1 MNLQICKTDSNT
13 FFHSRYDLYKTNIW
27 QRSLDTY
34 VPMSKLLILGMA
46 IPPLKGNPYNRYIK
60 PYCVDDRTLPQ
71 ETNWEFRPFRTYD
84 ITTTLQLFK
93 NSFCLCFQSS
103 FSSEIAGIR
112 YHDLARGG
120 RWTLRFLVT
129 LDLTA
134 FFGGTEPIVRVYWY
148 GSPNETKITIS
159 ANHHLKLPFHRNLTF
174 VEVTLFQNK
183 KSPNKFNLTMFGPLP
198 NHHFATWLRIATWAT
213 KKKNSYFPLIPG
225 CFIRVLAMFY
235 DKNPNITGKYVS
247 SPI

>member
-1 MNLQICKTDSNT
+1 MTIPYHRKP
-13 FFHSRYDLYKTNIW
+13 IG
-27 QRSLDTY
+27 SLDPFAHMT
-34 VPMSKLLILGMA
+34 S
-46 IPPLKGNPYNRYIK
+46 PPPCSCSR
-60 PYCVDDRTLPQ
+60 V
-71 ETNWEFRPFRTYD
+71 F
-84 ITTTLQLFK
+84 
-93 NSFCLCFQSS
+93 FCLCFQSS

-134 FFGGTEPIVRVYWY
+134 FFRGTEPIVRVYWY

-213 KKKNSYFPLIPG
+213 KKNKNKPLT
-225 CFIRVLAMFY
+225 FHWFLV
-235 DKNPNITGKYVS
+235 VS
-247 SPI
+247 